1 MTKRIWLAMV
11 LVVCAALLCACA
23 AQEPEHFQV
32 INNVPTQAPVARATQ
47 APTAAPKPADNGL
60 NGYDPTSEEGKLDS
74 IPGLEKLGAV
84 TVTNAPV
91 TAAPTMHSV
100 YAGASPVV
108 IDPIDK
114 PTATP
119 VPPMSFGTYTA
130 YDATKLGLSF
140 QAPAGWIVDDSAS
153 DAFTITN
160 PDPSMAFQGYVTIQ
174 VQSVTGSYNNSQ
186 LTSQVKSLLS
196 NVKAAYAGT
205 KWSATKT
212 ASRTLLDAA
221 GVYADYSVVL
231 SGDVKVRGRVQVAYL
246 NKKLYIVHMA
256 APADYYETYKTGV
269 YNKLRSTINITK

>member
-11 LVVCAALLCACA
+11 LVVCAVLLCACA

-32 INNVPTQAPVARATQ
+32 INNVPTQVPVTRETQ
-47 APTAAPKPADNGL
+47 APTAKPEPVDDGMD
-60 NGYDPTSEEGKLDS
+60 GYDPTSEEGKLDS
-74 IPGLEKLGAV
+74 IPGLENISAI
-84 TVTNAPV
+84 TVTNPPV
-91 TAAPTMHSV
+91 TMAPTMSSI

-119 VPPMSFGTYTA
+119 VPPMSFSTYAA

-140 QAPAGWIVDDSAS
+140 QAPVGWIADDSAS

-174 VQSVTGSYNNSQ
+174 VQSVSGSYNNSQ
-186 LTSQVKSLLS
+186 LTTQVKNLLS
-196 NVKAAYAGT
+196 SVKSNYAGT

-256 APADYYETYKTGV
+256 APAEYYETYKTGV